1 MSRIPNTS
9 QYHTWYLT
17 VAVCPKRCFY
27 SNDMTLLY
35 CHYVRIVSQ
44 WINKARLHCALMP
57 KKTAV
62 LRCRTVLVYSPV
74 TINILQRG
82 FHAINTTQTKLFFPM
97 KDPTGKLVCHRILFR
112 GTSRVGNY
120 YHCENSEPAYR
131 TRLFPSCLT
140 V

>member
-1 MSRIPNTS
+1 MSCLEYPTHPSIIPGTS
-9 QYHTWYLT
+9 QWRYAQSAAFIVMT
-17 VAVCPKRCFY
+17 V
-27 SNDMTLLY
+27 LY